1 MPGRA
6 GTRRIG
12 DVEGVRQSTGNWQ
25 RDPNMKWN
33 RRIIIRQQQHSNIK
47 QNLNKRRVLGE
58 YELQLYDEESSKKPE
73 PVKSPE
79 QQQHEAE
86 RKTRKKQKK
95 QTHSYSTRSVR
106 DSRRGGYEG
115 QEFEVCFLTF
125 FFLVDL
131 NSKQNI
137 QFRLLFLML

>member
-125 FFLVDL
+125 F
-131 NSKQNI
+131 
-137 QFRLLFLML
+137 